1 MYKNIVRPALFRFGS
16 DYIHEATIKAA
27 ESASKNRWLLSTL
40 RPIYSYKHRSL
51 EQKIFGL
58 TFPNPL
64 GLAAGFDKNGTTV
77 PLMEKLGFGFVEVG
91 SITANASSGNP
102 KPRTFRLTQDHSLI
116 NQIGLNHDCVKMIVL
131 RMKIIKYDLL

>member
-102 KPRTFRLTQDHSLI
+102 KPDRKSTRVGTERRRQR
-116 NQIGLNHDCVKMIVL
+116 K
-131 RMKIIKYDLL
+131 R